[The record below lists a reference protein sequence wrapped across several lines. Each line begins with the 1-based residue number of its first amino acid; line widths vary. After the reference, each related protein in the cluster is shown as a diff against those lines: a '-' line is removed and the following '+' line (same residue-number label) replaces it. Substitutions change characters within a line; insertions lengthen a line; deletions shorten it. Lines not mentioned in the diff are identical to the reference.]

1 MISYLMVISVFLT
14 IVISM
19 WLYIRVPSS
28 NIEEVMKPI
37 IKSDDKLLLKSK
49 IAYYDYKEK
58 PKNHIKNLIKYRER
72 LIFRYQYYRKI
83 KNNNIEKTQASQLT
97 ILSIVWKKSLIFYK
111 HYHPS
116 NKYH

>member
-83 KNNNIEKTQASQLT
+83 KNNNIENPGITSDY
-97 ILSIVWKKSLIFYK
+97 IEYRMEEIFDFLQTL
-111 HYHPS
+111 PPF
-116 NKYH
+116 